1 MVIISHAALFIKTTN
16 NGANLNVFVCFYCN
30 IEIFR
35 MFEKCESETENQ
47 ECLKKIISLPE
58 FDKLKYSRT
67 KKFLTNGEFKYLA
80 ILSKW

>member
-16 NGANLNVFVCFYCN
+16 NVANLYVFVCFYCN

-47 ECLKKIISLPE
+47 ECVKKI
-58 FDKLKYSRT
+58 
-67 KKFLTNGEFKYLA
+67 
-80 ILSKW
+80 